1 MFQHWVFQCSIP
13 AGRTNS
19 PKLMVM
25 ILSNSLF
32 RLSRQKLQFCRGKK
46 NSTLVE
52 FFFYQKK
59 YNIVCQNQHFFSSI
73 IQPCPP
79 TNQSYIFLLSYI
91 IYRNILIECLRKVI
105 HNDISTFIIKSHS
118 LFSKCYL
125 VGVKA
130 FPSVEPQ
137 LNNSFK
143 MTLSLAYL
151 LYKSQNF
158 IYASK

>member
-19 PKLMVM
+19 PKFMVM

-32 RLSRQKLQFCRGKK
+32 RLSRQKLQFYRGKK
-46 NSTLVE
+46 ILLQQNVSSTRR
-52 FFFYQKK
+52 
-59 YNIVCQNQHFFSSI
+59 NIILCQNQHFFLSI
-73 IQPCPP
+73 NQPCPP
-79 TNQSYIFLLSYI
+79 TNQNYIFLLSYI

-130 FPSVEPQ
+130 FPSVESQ
-137 LNNSFK
+137 LKNSFK
-143 MTLSLAYL
+143 MMLSLAYL
-151 LYKSQNF
+151 LYKNQNF